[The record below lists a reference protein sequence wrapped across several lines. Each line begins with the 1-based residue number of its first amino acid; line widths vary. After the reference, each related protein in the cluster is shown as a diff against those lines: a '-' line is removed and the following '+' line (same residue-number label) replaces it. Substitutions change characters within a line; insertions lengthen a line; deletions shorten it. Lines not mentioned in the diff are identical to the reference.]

1 MSNQKCVGL
10 VYLAAKTSNGRT
22 YYQLVKS
29 VRVNGKPTHRVVCY
43 LGKHKSA
50 EAALEASYQDLEAVY
65 TSPFHNKLMV
75 AEAAVRKDEDR
86 IKMQYAKALNK
97 WHDGK
102 IPTREDLEAMRRG
115 FAAMALR
122 RTFAGDARV
131 EELCTLLEGDLSHF
145 VPSEADVSELLASRS
160 DEYYFDWKEGD
171 PILNIGEGGD
181 PILSIGEKGGPISN
195 IDIDVVE
202 LDEHYHDWE
211 EGDPISN
218 IAQFLNKDLPVLE
231 AKRKQACALTEAF
244 KEKRAKTE
252 RRIEKLKNVVTK
264 LADNR
269 NSPY

>member
-115 FAAMALR
+115 FAAMAFR

-171 PILNIGEGGD
+171 PIL
-181 PILSIGEKGGPISN
+181 
-195 IDIDVVE
+195 
-202 LDEHYHDWE
+202 
-211 EGDPISN
+211 N